1 MKKISQKAK
10 IIVGVV
16 VVAIAGGVYGVM
28 SYLNAHEMDGFISG
42 NGRIEATDI
51 NIATKAPGQVVDI
64 FVSEG
69 EFVTAGQLLATMQVT
84 SLEAQLNEAR
94 AQLKQAEHAVASA
107 QAQVQMRQSDKA
119 ATQAIVVQRAA
130 EGQAA
135 QHRLNRSAILS
146 KEGATS
152 KQQYDDDRAGVES
165 TIAAIAAAKAQVA
178 TADAAINAA
187 KAQEVGAR
195 SAVDA
200 VAATIE
206 RIESDIADS
215 QLKAPR
221 DGRVQY
227 KVAQPG
233 EVLGSGGNVLN
244 MIDVS
249 DVYMSFFLPE
259 TAVGKVAL
267 GTEVRLVLDA
277 APNVVIPAKV
287 SFVAS
292 AAQFTPKTVETESE
306 RQKLMFRVK
315 AHIPKA
321 LLGKYLDQVKTG
333 LPGVAWIRLDDS
345 KAWPDQLANKV
356 Q

>member
-1 MKKISQKAK
+1 MKKISKKAK
-10 IIVGVV
+10 IALSIAALV
-16 VVAIAGGVYGVM
+16 IAGGIYGVV
-28 SYLNAHEMDGFISG
+28 SYINAHEMDGFVSG

-64 FVSEG
+64 FVQEG
-69 EFVTAGQLLATMQVT
+69 EFVKAGQLLASMQVT
-84 SLEAQLNEAR
+84 SLEAQLSEAQ
-94 AQLKQAEHAVASA
+94 AQFKQAQHAVASA

-119 ATQAIVVQRAA
+119 AMQAMVVQREAERQAA
-130 EGQAA
+130 E
-135 QHRLNRSAILS
+135 HRLSRSAVLS

-152 KQQYDDDRAGVES
+152 KQQYDDDRAGMQS
-165 TIAAIAAAKAQVA
+165 TIAAVAAAKAQVA
-178 TADAAINAA
+178 TAEASINAA

-200 VAATIE
+200 AAATIE

-233 EVLGSGGNVLN
+233 EILGSGGNVLN

-259 TAVGKVAL
+259 MAAGKVAL

-277 APNVVIPAKV
+277 APDMVIPAKV

-315 AHIPKA
+315 AHIPKE
-321 LLGKYLDQVKTG
+321 LLGRYLDQVKTG

-345 KAWPDQLANKV
+345 KAWPEKLDNKV
-356 Q
+356 K

>member
-1 MKKISQKAK
+1 MKKISKKAK
-10 IIVGVV
+10 IALSIAALV
-16 VVAIAGGVYGVM
+16 IAGGIYGVV
-28 SYLNAHEMDGFISG
+28 SYINAHEMDGFVSG

-64 FVSEG
+64 FVQEG
-69 EFVTAGQLLATMQVT
+69 EFVKAGQLLASMQVT
-84 SLEAQLNEAR
+84 SLEAQLSEAQ
-94 AQLKQAEHAVASA
+94 AQFKQAQHAVASA

-119 ATQAIVVQRAA
+119 AMQAIVVQREAERQAA
-130 EGQAA
+130 E
-135 QHRLNRSAILS
+135 HRLSRSAVLS

-152 KQQYDDDRAGVES
+152 KQQYDDDRAGMQS
-165 TIAAIAAAKAQVA
+165 TIAAVAAAKAQVA
-178 TADAAINAA
+178 TAEASINAA

-200 VAATIE
+200 AAATIE

-233 EVLGSGGNVLN
+233 EILGSGGNVLN

-259 TAVGKVAL
+259 MAAGKVAL

-277 APNVVIPAKV
+277 APDMVIPAKV

-315 AHIPKA
+315 AHIPKE
-321 LLGKYLDQVKTG
+321 LLGRYLDQVKTG

-345 KAWPDQLANKV
+345 KAWPEKLDNKV
-356 Q
+356 K

>member
-1 MKKISQKAK
+1 MKKISKKTK
-10 IIVGVV
+10 IVLS
-16 VVAIAGGVYGVM
+16 IAALVIIGGVYGAV
-28 SYLNAHEMDGFISG
+28 SYLNAHEMDGFVSG

-84 SLEAQLNEAR
+84 SLEAQLNEAK
-94 AQLKQAEHAVASA
+94 AQFKQAEHAVVSA

-119 ATQAIVVQRAA
+119 AMQAMVGQREAERQAA
-130 EGQAA
+130 E
-135 QHRLNRSAILS
+135 HRLSRSAILS

-152 KQQYDDDRAGVES
+152 KQQYDDDRAGVQS
-165 TIAAIAAAKAQVA
+165 TVAAVAAAKAQVA

-206 RIESDIADS
+206 RIESDIGDS

-233 EVLGSGGNVLN
+233 EILGSGGNVLN

-259 TAVGKVAL
+259 TAAGKVAL

-277 APNVVIPAKV
+277 VPDMVIPAKV

-315 AHIPKA
+315 AHIPKE

-333 LPGVAWIRLDDS
+333 LPGVAWIRMDS
-345 KAWPDQLANKV
+345 NKAWPAKLDNKV
-356 Q
+356 K

>member
-1 MKKISQKAK
+1 MKKISKKAK
-10 IIVGVV
+10 IALSIAALV
-16 VVAIAGGVYGVM
+16 IAGGIYGVV
-28 SYLNAHEMDGFISG
+28 SYINAHEMDGFVSG

-64 FVSEG
+64 FVQEG
-69 EFVTAGQLLATMQVT
+69 EFVKAGQLLASMQVT
-84 SLEAQLNEAR
+84 SLEAQLSEAQ
-94 AQLKQAEHAVASA
+94 AQFKQAQHAVASA

-119 ATQAIVVQRAA
+119 AMQAMVVQREAERQAA
-130 EGQAA
+130 E
-135 QHRLNRSAILS
+135 HRLSRSAVLS

-152 KQQYDDDRAGVES
+152 KQQYDDDRAGMQS
-165 TIAAIAAAKAQVA
+165 TIAAVAAAKAQVA
-178 TADAAINAA
+178 TAEASINAA

-200 VAATIE
+200 AAATIE

-233 EVLGSGGNVLN
+233 EILGSGGNVLN

-259 TAVGKVAL
+259 MAAGKVAL
-267 GTEVRLVLDA
+267 GTEVRLVLDV
-277 APNVVIPAKV
+277 APDMVIPAKV

-315 AHIPKA
+315 AHIPKE
-321 LLGKYLDQVKTG
+321 LLGRYLDQVKTG

-345 KAWPDQLANKV
+345 KAWPEKLDNKV
-356 Q
+356 K

>member
-1 MKKISQKAK
+1 MKKISKKAK
-10 IIVGVV
+10 IALSIAALV
-16 VVAIAGGVYGVM
+16 IAGGIYGVV
-28 SYLNAHEMDGFISG
+28 SYMNAHEMDGFVSG

-64 FVSEG
+64 LVNEG
-69 EFVTAGQLLATMQVT
+69 EFVKAGQLLATMQVT
-84 SLEAQLNEAR
+84 SLEAQLSEAQ
-94 AQLKQAEHAVASA
+94 AQFKQAQHAVASA

-119 ATQAIVVQRAA
+119 AMQAMVVQREAERQAA
-130 EGQAA
+130 E
-135 QHRLNRSAILS
+135 HRLGRSAILS

-152 KQQYDDDRAGVES
+152 KQQYDDDRAGMQS
-165 TIAAIAAAKAQVA
+165 TVAAVAAAKAQVA
-178 TADAAINAA
+178 TAEASINAA

-200 VAATIE
+200 AAATIE
-206 RIESDIADS
+206 RIESDLADS

-233 EVLGSGGNVLN
+233 EILGSGGNVLN

-259 TAVGKVAL
+259 TAAGKVAI
-267 GTEVRLVLDA
+267 GTDVRLVLDA
-277 APNVVIPAKV
+277 APDMVIPAKV

-315 AHIPKA
+315 AHIPKE
-321 LLGKYLDQVKTG
+321 LLGRYLDQVKTG

-345 KAWPDQLANKV
+345 KAWPAKLDNKV
-356 Q
+356 K